1 MIFVLD
7 TAVGLGIWL
16 PFTFGK
22 STALLSVSFLDI
34 SQSLGLLFDSS
45 TQDAPC
51 MCFIGLYA
59 SYAL

>member
-22 STALLSVSFLDI
+22 STALLSVSVLDV
-34 SQSLGLLFDSS
+34 SHSLSLSFDSS
-45 TQDAPC
+45 TQDAPYR
-51 MCFIGLYA
+51 CFIGLYA